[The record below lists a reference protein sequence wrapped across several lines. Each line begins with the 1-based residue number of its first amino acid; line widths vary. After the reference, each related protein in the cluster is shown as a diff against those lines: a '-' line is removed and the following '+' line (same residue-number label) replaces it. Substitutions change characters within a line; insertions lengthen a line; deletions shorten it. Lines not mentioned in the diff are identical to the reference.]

1 MSKEKKEKE
10 KKKKEGERKNNGVF
24 VNKKVLKGDTNDG
37 EILKN
42 GLIKLSKKFSLLFV
56 IWICIF
62 ATGLVNK
69 SLQNDTFYTIKIGK
83 LILDNGIDM
92 MDHFSFH
99 VGLSYTYPHWLYDVF
114 IYIVYKIGGLTSIYL
129 SSIIIFWILL
139 IVVFKTNKKIC
150 NNVMVAAFATII
162 CCLAISGFVT
172 ARAQL
177 VSFLLFALEIYFIED
192 FLISKRKID
201 VIGLLVISLLLC
213 NVHVAV
219 WPFYFII
226 YLPYLVE
233 YAVSVFWDK
242 IKFKKDSKFYKFV
255 NSKVVFERNKNV
267 RYLFVIIICS
277 LLMGIITPIGDT
289 PYTYLIKTMLGNSQN
304 YIQEHHMISWIESPF
319 TIIIAGETIFLALMS
334 KVKLRDFFMIAGLVL
349 MSVVSIRHLSLL
361 SLIGTICFGRIFT
374 MFLDNFN
381 VLIDN
386 KLLPF
391 FSKRWVIFSS
401 FCLAVIIL
409 FVGLKFHLKDDF
421 VEEDF
426 YPVNAVKY
434 IKENIDINEMR
445 IFNDYNFGSYLLY
458 NDIPVFID
466 SRADLYTKQ
475 FSGFEYDILD
485 DYQFIVNNY
494 QEKFD
499 FYKITHVLIYKENN
513 LLYQAIMHDNN
524 YQKLYE
530 DEYFV
535 FYEKVQDDGLRV
547 TFG

>member
-1 MSKEKKEKE
+1 MNRKKRENE
-10 KKKKEGERKNNGVF
+10 NKKRERDRKNNSDF
-24 VNKKVLKGDTNDG
+24 VNNKFLRADTSEGGISKGM
-37 EILKN
+37 
-42 GLIKLSKKFSLLFV
+42 LIKLSKKFSLLFV

-62 ATGLVNK
+62 AAGLVNK

-99 VGLSYTYPHWLYDVF
+99 IGLSYTYPHWLYDVF
-114 IYIVYKIGGLTSIYL
+114 IYIVYKIGGLTLIYG
-129 SSIIIFWILL
+129 SSIVIFWILL
-139 IVVFKTNKKIC
+139 IVVFKVNKKIC
-150 NNVMVAAFATII
+150 NNVMVAAFATFI

-192 FLISKRKID
+192 FLTSKRRLD

-233 YAVSVFWDK
+233 YVFSIFWNK
-242 IKFKKDSKFYKFV
+242 IKFKRDGNLYKFV
-255 NSKVVFERNKNV
+255 SSKVVFERNKNV
-267 RYLFVIIICS
+267 RYLIIIMICS
-277 LLMGIITPIGDT
+277 LLMGVITPIGDT
-289 PYTYLIKTMLGNSQN
+289 PYTYLIKTMLGNSQS
-304 YIQEHHMISWIESPF
+304 YIQEHHMIGWKESPF

-381 VLIDN
+381 VSIDK

-391 FSKRWVIFSS
+391 FSKGGVIFGS
-401 FCLAVIIL
+401 FCLAFVIL

-421 VEEDF
+421 IEEDF
-426 YPVNAVKY
+426 YPINAVKY
-434 IKENIDINEMR
+434 IKENIDISEMR

-466 SRADLYTKQ
+466 SRADLYTRQ
-475 FSGFEYDILD
+475 FSEFEYDIMD

-499 FYKITHVLIYKENN
+499 FYKITHVLIYKEDNP
-513 LLYQAIMHDNN
+513 LYQALMHDNN
-524 YQKLYE
+524 YRKLYE
-530 DEYFV
+530 DEYFI
-535 FYEKVQDDGLRV
+535 FYERIHDDGLRV